1 MKIRRIMAESR
12 SIFEFKQFSLHHG
25 NPGLKIS
32 TEACLFGAWSSLKA
46 QGKCLDIGTGCGL
59 LASMLAQA
67 NPTCSTKALEIH
79 PEVAKIASE
88 NFNRSPFKERLQAIE
103 ANVLTFKSEEKFDFI
118 CSNPPFFT
126 NHLAASDEAKHMAI
140 HADHLSPVD
149 LAASIDR
156 LLTKE
161 GEFAV
166 LYPADVLAQFEQS
179 LQVNGLFLHEKVT
192 IHSNPSSPVLR
203 VMANGSR
210 KNNPIKQ
217 DRINIKTELGEYSPE
232 FIELLRPYYIIF
244 PSQ

>member
-1 MKIRRIMAESR
+1 MAENR
-12 SIFEFKQFSLHHG
+12 STFEFKQFSLHHG

-32 TEACLFGAWSSLKA
+32 TEACLFGAWASLKA
-46 QGKCLDIGTGCGL
+46 QGYCLDIGTGCGL

-67 NPTCSTKALEIH
+67 NSTFTVKALEIQ
-79 PEVAKIASE
+79 PEVANVAAE
-88 NFNRSPFKERLQAIE
+88 NFNNSPFKERLHVIE
-103 ANVLTFKSEEKFDFI
+103 ANVLTFNSEEKFDFI

-140 HADHLSPVD
+140 HADHLSPAD

-156 LLTKE
+156 LLTEE

-166 LYPADVLAQFEQS
+166 LYPADVLALFEHS
-179 LQVNGLFLHEKVT
+179 LQANGLFLHEKVN

-203 VMANGSR
+203 VMASGSR
-210 KNNPIKQ
+210 EKSPIKQ
-217 DRINIKTELGEYSPE
+217 DQINIKTEQGEYSPA

-244 PSQ
+244 PS

>member
-1 MKIRRIMAESR
+1 MAENR
-12 SIFEFKQFSLHHG
+12 STFEFKQFSLHHG

-32 TEACLFGAWSSLKA
+32 TEACLFGAWASLKA
-46 QGKCLDIGTGCGL
+46 RGKCLDIGTGCGL

-67 NPTCSTKALEIH
+67 NSTCTVKALEIH
-79 PEVAKIASE
+79 PEVAKVASG
-88 NFNRSPFKERLQAIE
+88 NFQYGPFKERLHVIE
-103 ANVLTFKSEEKFDFI
+103 ANVLTFNAEGKFDFI

-140 HADHLSPVD
+140 HADHLSPAD

-156 LLTKE
+156 LLTEE

-166 LYPADVLAQFEQS
+166 LYPADVLALFEQS
-179 LQVNGLFLHEKVT
+179 LQTNGLFIHEKVT

-203 VMANGSR
+203 VMASGSR
-210 KNNPIKQ
+210 EKSSVKEG
-217 DRINIKTELGEYSPE
+217 RINIKTEQGGYSSA

-244 PSQ
+244 PS

>member
-1 MKIRRIMAESR
+1 
-12 SIFEFKQFSLHHG
+12 
-25 NPGLKIS
+25 
-32 TEACLFGAWSSLKA
+32 
-46 QGKCLDIGTGCGL
+46 
-59 LASMLAQA
+59 MLAQA
-67 NPTCSTKALEIH
+67 NPSCVVQALEIH
-79 PEVAKIASE
+79 PEVAHIASE
-88 NFNRSPFKERLQAIE
+88 NFHNSPFKVRLQSIE
-103 ANVLTFKSEEKFDFI
+103 ANVLTYNTDEKFDFI

-126 NHLAASDEAKHMAI
+126 NHLPASDEAKHLAI
-140 HADHLSPVD
+140 HADHLSPTD

-166 LYPADVLAQFEQS
+166 LYPEDVLAQFEQS
-179 LQVNGLFLHEKVT
+179 LQVNGLFLYEKVT

>member
-1 MKIRRIMAESR
+1 MAENR
-12 SIFEFKQFSLHHG
+12 STFEFKQFSLNHG

-46 QGKCLDIGTGCGL
+46 RGHCLDIGTGCGL
-59 LASMLAQA
+59 LASMLAQT
-67 NPTCSTKALEIH
+67 NRNCTVKALEIH
-79 PEVAKIASE
+79 PEVANVAAE
-88 NFNRSPFKERLQAIE
+88 NFNNSPFKERLQAIE
-103 ANVLTFKSEEKFDFI
+103 ANVLTFNSNVKFDFI

-140 HADHLSPVD
+140 HADHLSPAD

-166 LYPADVLAQFEQS
+166 LYPADVLALFEKS
-179 LQVNGLFLHEKVT
+179 LQEKGLYINEWQH
-192 IHSNPSSPVLR
+192 IHSHPNSPVLR
-203 VMANGSR
+203 IMASGSR
-210 KNNPIKQ
+210 VSNALKKG
-217 DRINIKTELGEYSPE
+217 RICIKTDQGEYSPE

-244 PSQ
+244 PS

>member
-1 MKIRRIMAESR
+1 MAESR
-12 SIFEFKQFSLHHG
+12 STFEFKQFSLHHG

-32 TEACLFGAWSSLKA
+32 TEACLFGAWASLRA

-59 LASMLAQA
+59 LASMIAQA
-67 NPTCSTKALEIH
+67 QPSSTVIALEIH
-79 PEVAKIASE
+79 PEVAKVASE
-88 NFNRSPFKERLQAIE
+88 NFNRGPFKERLQVI
-103 ANVLTFKSEEKFDFI
+103 LTDVSNYNPEEKFDFI

-156 LLTKE
+156 LLTKQ
-161 GEFAV
+161 GEFTV
-166 LYPADVLAQFEQS
+166 LYPADVLALFEQS
-179 LQVNGLFLHEKVT
+179 LQTNGLFIHEKVT
-192 IHSNPSSPVLR
+192 IHSNPSSPALR
-203 VMANGSR
+203 AMASGSR
-210 KNNPIKQ
+210 EKSPIQHK
-217 DRINIKTELGEYSPE
+217 RINIKTDQGDYSPE

>member
-1 MKIRRIMAESR
+1 MAENR
-12 SIFEFKQFSLHHG
+12 SIFEFKQFSLSHG

-32 TEACLFGAWSSLKA
+32 TEACLFGAWASLKA
-46 QGKCLDIGTGCGL
+46 RGNCLDIGTGCGL

-67 NPTCSTKALEIH
+67 NPSCVVQALEIH
-79 PEVAKIASE
+79 PEVAHIASE
-88 NFNRSPFKERLQAIE
+88 NFHNSPFKVRLQSIE
-103 ANVLTFKSEEKFDFI
+103 ANVLTYNTDEKFDFI

-126 NHLAASDEAKHMAI
+126 NHLPASDEAKHLAI
-140 HADHLSPVD
+140 HADHLSPTD

-179 LQVNGLFLHEKVT
+179 LQAKGLYIHEKVS
-192 IHSNPSSPVLR
+192 IHSSPTSPLLR
-203 VMANGSR
+203 VMASGSR
-210 KNNPIKQ
+210 KNKPIKQ
-217 DRINIKTELGEYSPE
+217 DRINIKTELGEYSPK

-244 PSQ
+244 PS

>member
-1 MKIRRIMAESR
+1 MAENR
-12 SIFEFKQFSLHHG
+12 STFEFKQFSLNHG

-46 QGKCLDIGTGCGL
+46 RGHCLDIGTGCGL
-59 LASMLAQA
+59 LASMLTQT
-67 NPTCSTKALEIH
+67 NLNCTVKALEIH
-79 PEVAKIASE
+79 PEVANVAAE
-88 NFNRSPFKERLQAIE
+88 NFNNSPFKERLQVILAD
-103 ANVLTFKSEEKFDFI
+103 VSDYTPDVKFDFI

-140 HADHLSPVD
+140 HADHLSPAE

-166 LYPADVLAQFEQS
+166 LYPADVLALFEQS
-179 LQVNGLFLHEKVT
+179 LQANGLFIHEKVT
-192 IHSNPSSPVLR
+192 IHSNPSSPELR
-203 VMANGSR
+203 VMACGSR
-210 KNNPIKQ
+210 EKSPINHK
-217 DRINIKTELGEYSPE
+217 RINIKTDLGEYSPA

-244 PSQ
+244 PS

>member
-1 MKIRRIMAESR
+1 MAENR
-12 SIFEFKQFSLHHG
+12 STFEFKQFSLHHG

-32 TEACLFGAWSSLKA
+32 TEACLFGAWASLKA
-46 QGKCLDIGTGCGL
+46 RGHCLDIGTGCGL

-67 NPTCSTKALEIH
+67 NSSCTVKALEIH
-79 PEVAKIASE
+79 PEVANVAAE
-88 NFNRSPFKERLQAIE
+88 NFNNSPFKERINVIPIDVIE
-103 ANVLTFKSEEKFDFI
+103 YNPEEQFDFI

-140 HADHLSPVD
+140 HADHLSPAD

-156 LLTKE
+156 LLTEE

-166 LYPADVLAQFEQS
+166 LYPADVLSLFEHS
-179 LQVNGLFLHEKVT
+179 LQANGLFLHEKVT

-203 VMANGSR
+203 VMASGSR
-210 KNNPIKQ
+210 EKSPIKQ
-217 DRINIKTELGEYSPE
+217 DQINIKTEQGEYSPA

-244 PSQ
+244 PS